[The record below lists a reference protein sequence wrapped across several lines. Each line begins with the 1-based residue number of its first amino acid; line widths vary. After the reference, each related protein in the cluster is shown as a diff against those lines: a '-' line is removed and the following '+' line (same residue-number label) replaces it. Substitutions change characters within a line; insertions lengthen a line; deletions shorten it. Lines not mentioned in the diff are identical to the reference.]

1 MKQTTRN
8 LVCLAERLCLL
19 FTRIAFLGVGRLQLY
34 PSLNHFAPAVFQD
47 KARGFNSFCSIIY
60 WTFFISWDKLRLYIP
75 LLSNYLRHQCS
86 RFMCANYW
94 KNINWIS
101 TFSPLKL
108 CLHWKLCGKKEV
120 SLELR
125 GLGLKNKQT
134 NKRISNYGLDTCS
147 HKIWHIM
154 NVYHNIFH
162 SIGNPSTQIYHCFLH
177 NYSLKF
183 YLPAYTY

>member
-34 PSLNHFAPAVFQD
+34 PSLNHFAPAVFQN

-134 NKRISNYGLDTCS
+134 NKRISNYGLEYMQS
-147 HKIWHIM
+147 QNM
-154 NVYHNIFH
+154 AYHE
-162 SIGNPSTQIYHCFLH
+162 C
-177 NYSLKF
+177 
-183 YLPAYTY
+183 LPKHFSQYR

>member
-1 MKQTTRN
+1 MKQTTCN

-19 FTRIAFLGVGRLQLY
+19 FTQIAFLGVGRLQLY

-125 GLGLKNKQT
+125 GLGLKKQT
-134 NKRISNYGLDTCS
+134 NQQENFKLWLRIHAVTKYGISWMFTITFFTVSVILV
-147 HKIWHIM
+147 HK
-154 NVYHNIFH
+154 
-162 SIGNPSTQIYHCFLH
+162 
-177 NYSLKF
+177 
-183 YLPAYTY
+183 YTIVFCIIIV

>member
-134 NKRISNYGLDTCS
+134 NKRISNYGLARIHAVTKYGIS
-147 HKIWHIM
+147 WMFIITFFTVSVILVHK
-154 NVYHNIFH
+154 
-162 SIGNPSTQIYHCFLH
+162 
-177 NYSLKF
+177 
-183 YLPAYTY
+183 YTIVFCIIIV

>member
-108 CLHWKLCGKKEV
+108 CLHWKIMWKE
-120 SLELR
+120 R
-125 GLGLKNKQT
+125 GLIRIKRVRFKKQT
-134 NKRISNYGLDTCS
+134 NQQENLKLWLRIHAVTKYGISWMFTKTFFTVSVILV
-147 HKIWHIM
+147 HK
-154 NVYHNIFH
+154 
-162 SIGNPSTQIYHCFLH
+162 
-177 NYSLKF
+177 
-183 YLPAYTY
+183 YTIVFCIIIV

>member
-19 FTRIAFLGVGRLQLY
+19 FTRIAFIGVGRLQLY

-108 CLHWKLCGKKEV
+108 CLHWKIMWKE
-120 SLELR
+120 R
-125 GLGLKNKQT
+125 GLIRIKRVRFKKQT
-134 NKRISNYGLDTCS
+134 NQQENFKLWLRIHAVTKYGISWMFTITFFTVSVILV
-147 HKIWHIM
+147 HK
-154 NVYHNIFH
+154 
-162 SIGNPSTQIYHCFLH
+162 
-177 NYSLKF
+177 
-183 YLPAYTY
+183 YTIVFCIIIV